1 MSFRL
6 RGSRW
11 MGSPWRGVGGARG
24 ILEGIGVCG
33 SVSRWLAGVEEE
45 EGRLAMSPKL

>member
-1 MSFRL
+1 
-6 RGSRW
+6 
-11 MGSPWRGVGGARG
+11 
-24 ILEGIGVCG
+24 VCG